1 MLLLLLAFIVIASII
16 TNPFSRLSIVRKP
29 LVASFNKTTIEISKK
44 QNIIVRNNWYW
55 VFFSVIKS
63 GFHILESRYF
73 NSPRSNKKTADGIIK
88 DIHTLRFDTSKLLI
102 VSGDHFI
109 SLFVRNLGVFYYPLL
124 DGKINSSKD
133 DWHNRQII
141 YLETIAFA
149 IDTFHQFGHLSTTI
163 VPTSRNGVTCV
174 NFYAYPSDS
183 LYGILYGLAVMMGL
197 ETSRA
202 LDYKAA
208 EQELSTKKASK
219 ILLSDYKDTLKKLYN
234 EYLNKIYDKKT
245 GLISKDMEL
254 SGAKDITKR
263 RSAFYDNV
271 ILWKTT
277 QLAVKL
283 GLIEDKA
290 LWLENYKKKILKTFW
305 QEDLGYFLEDLSE
318 ECQENKYYSS
328 DWLVVLF
335 TGFLNPQLKG
345 ERKYYEKNVEYIES
359 EKLDQPFAIKYQKNT
374 QAKRQFLA
382 VKIAVASY
390 GGDAI
395 WSFWGMEYIKT
406 LLILYKLTEKET
418 YLTRADYH
426 IAKYKKLIMRN
437 GGFPEVYDRNG
448 KLLQTWAY
456 RSIRQTG
463 WVIGFEQ
470 VLALRQALFS

>member
-1 MLLLLLAFIVIASII
+1 
-16 TNPFSRLSIVRKP
+16 
-29 LVASFNKTTIEISKK
+29 
-44 QNIIVRNNWYW
+44 
-55 VFFSVIKS
+55 
-63 GFHILESRYF
+63 
-73 NSPRSNKKTADGIIK
+73 
-88 DIHTLRFDTSKLLI
+88 
-102 VSGDHFI
+102 
-109 SLFVRNLGVFYYPLL
+109 
-124 DGKINSSKD
+124 
-133 DWHNRQII
+133 
-141 YLETIAFA
+141 
-149 IDTFHQFGHLSTTI
+149 
-163 VPTSRNGVTCV
+163 
-174 NFYAYPSDS
+174 
-183 LYGILYGLAVMMGL
+183 MMGL

-202 LDYKAA
+202 IDYKAD
-208 EQELSTKKASK
+208 ERELSTKKASK

-234 EYLNKIYDKKT
+234 EYLNKIYDKRT
-245 GLISKDMEL
+245 GLISKDIEL

-283 GLIEDKA
+283 GLIENKTS
-290 LWLENYKKKILKTFW
+290 WLENYKKKILKTFW

-318 ECQENKYYSS
+318 ECLKNKYYSS

-335 TGFLNPQLKG
+335 TGFLNPQLKS

-406 LLILYKLTEKET
+406 LLILYKLTKNET

-426 IAKYKKLIMRN
+426 IAEYEKLIVRD